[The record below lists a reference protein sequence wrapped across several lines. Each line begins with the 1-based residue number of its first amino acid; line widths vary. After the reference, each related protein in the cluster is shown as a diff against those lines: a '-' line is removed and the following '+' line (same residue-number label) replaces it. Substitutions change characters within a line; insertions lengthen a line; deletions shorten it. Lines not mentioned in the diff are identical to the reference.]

1 MNTGNEI
8 AMTITLIATAVWSTL
23 TGDTFLPSL
32 VGAAFATY
40 MRAQSKDGKVD
51 RVDLMVGAAASLSV
65 GLIAGPYVGSQLP
78 HGDGVVGVGALIT
91 SFISVG
97 FFTRLHALDWDLQ
110 AVLSEIGGAIG
121 KALQKRD
128 GDK

>member
-1 MNTGNEI
+1 MNAGNEI
-8 AMTITLIATAVWSTL
+8 AMTGTLIVTAIWSTV

-32 VGAAFATY
+32 VGAGFATY
-40 MRAQSKDGKVD
+40 MRSQGKDGAVD
-51 RVDLMVGAAASLSV
+51 RVDLLVGAAASLSIGV
-65 GLIAGPYVGSQLP
+65 IAGPYIGSQLP
-78 HGDGVVGVGALIT
+78 HGDGVIGVGALIA
-91 SFISVG
+91 SFVSVG
-97 FFTRLHALDWDLQ
+97 FFTRLHALDWDLR